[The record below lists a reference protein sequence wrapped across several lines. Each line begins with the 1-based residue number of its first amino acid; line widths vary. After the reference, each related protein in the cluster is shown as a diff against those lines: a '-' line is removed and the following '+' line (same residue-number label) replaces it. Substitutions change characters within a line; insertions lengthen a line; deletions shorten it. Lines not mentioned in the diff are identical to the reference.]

1 MMNIKIGNTV
11 YENLATYDELT
22 DEEKKAVH
30 EYKGETNIY
39 NNSQLLWFYDNK
51 YGYKYLIEIL
61 ETDYQQKTID
71 QLSVY
76 ANDSESNYLTIYDC
90 KLARALTN
98 NIDTVLKDEKSEER
112 FVALFN
118 TFVKCDFIFYNI
130 V

>member
-1 MMNIKIGNTV
+1 M
-11 YENLATYDELT
+11 
-22 DEEKKAVH
+22 
-30 EYKGETNIY
+30 
-39 NNSQLLWFYDNK
+39 
-51 YGYKYLIEIL
+51 

-76 ANDSESNYLTIYDC
+76 ANDSESDYLTIYDC

-118 TFVKCDFIFYNI
+118 TFVKCVIPVNLAKNVMDKTDKSDEDFVGNLKPEEKYLPNI
-130 V
+130 RSQRLFNFLEK